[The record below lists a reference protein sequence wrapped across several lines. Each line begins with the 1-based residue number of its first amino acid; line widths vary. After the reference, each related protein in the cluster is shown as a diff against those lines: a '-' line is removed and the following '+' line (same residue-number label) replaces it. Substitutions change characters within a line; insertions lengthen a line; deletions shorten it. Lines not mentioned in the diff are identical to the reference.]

1 MMSLNKTI
9 TKLNIIRL
17 QIAIVFIN
25 LAINLLELQKSDRRQ
40 VDHMKDI
47 MFGYKEVKNNGR
59 QSRTN

>member
-59 QSRTN
+59 Q